1 MQQEIF
7 DLIESI
13 YFIDFVN
20 HEENKSEKLLEI
32 NLKIDLSLQL
42 DYIDAADFE
51 LKVNLNLKF
60 YEICG

>member
-13 YFIDFVN
+13 YFIDFFN
-20 HEENKSEKLLEI
+20 HEENKTEKLLEI

-51 LKVNLNLKF
+51 LKVS
-60 YEICG
+60 